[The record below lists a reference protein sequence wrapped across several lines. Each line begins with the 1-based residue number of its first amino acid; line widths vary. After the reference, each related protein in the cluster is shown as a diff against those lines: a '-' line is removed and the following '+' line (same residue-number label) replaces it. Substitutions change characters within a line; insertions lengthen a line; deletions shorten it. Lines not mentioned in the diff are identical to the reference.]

1 MKTRVIFRKFRSNG
15 EVIALFPDLP
25 GTSSLATCS
34 SYLHVGQHNAT
45 SVDLSP
51 YTGFAKPADYR
62 ALREELEHIGYVLDI
77 RQRAPR
83 DSLEKR
89 RQALIL

>member
-15 EVIALFPDLP
+15 EVIALFPDIP
-25 GTSSLATCS
+25 GTNSLATCS
-34 SYLHVGQHNAT
+34 SYLHVGQHGAA

-51 YTGFAKPADYR
+51 YTGIAKPDDYR
-62 ALREELEHIGYVLDI
+62 ALREELEHIGYVLEI
-77 RQRAPR
+77 RQRVPR

-89 RQALIL
+89 RQALDC